1 MNKLPD
7 HMIGRKTIH
16 EPPRIKS
23 LIEKQILNGAYGIG
37 LNNRGTLLFSTLG
50 MHCKHS
56 MYYQENVCV
65 SQLQIFIIN
74 SVFFFLFKVVIA

>member
-56 MYYQENVCV
+56 MYYQEKYTEKCVCV

-74 SVFFFLFKVVIA
+74 SVFLI